1 MIISIDGGGTKTH
14 LGLFDQHG
22 HLLYQAISSG
32 CNHQS
37 LGVEIYQKVI
47 SELMDH
53 MLQAMNI
60 TLSSITYAHLGL
72 SGADLPIDIE
82 RLSNATKP
90 ILKDIPFT
98 IENDAWLILRSGLHE
113 PYGAVCICGTGTNS
127 AALNP
132 QGRQAILRSLGFTL
146 GIYGGGLDIAREALH
161 YAFRAEELTY
171 KKTLLM
177 DAIPP
182 LLGEKSMADVIPLF
196 YPQPKL
202 DRHKMGEITALTFK
216 LANQGD
222 DVCQE
227 IIQKIGMFLGYQTA
241 GVIKQIGE
249 QTQNIPVV
257 IGGRVFEEGNQLL
270 IDTMLRYLKEEVPQ
284 AYLVRPIYPPMV
296 GGYLRALDHLNI
308 KQNDEIE
315 HNLQEMRIK
324 R

>member
-14 LGLFDQHG
+14 LGLFDRQG

-47 SELMDH
+47 VELIDQ
-53 MLQAMNI
+53 MLQKMKIAL
-60 TLSSITYAHLGL
+60 TAITYAHLGL
-72 SGADLPIDIE
+72 SGADLPIDLE
-82 RLSNATKP
+82 RLTNATKP

-113 PYGAVCICGTGTNS
+113 PYGAVCICGTGTN
-127 AALNP
+127 AAAINRE
-132 QGRQAILRSLGFTL
+132 GKQAILRSLGFTL

-171 KKTLLM
+171 KKTALM

-182 LLGEKSMADVIPLF
+182 LLGVSSMADVIPLF

-202 DRHKMGEITALTFK
+202 DRQKMGEITALTFK
-216 LANQGD
+216 LAHQGD
-222 DVCQE
+222 EVCQE
-227 IIQKIGMFLGYQTA
+227 IIKKIAMFLGYQTA
-241 GVIKQIGE
+241 GVIKQVGE
-249 QTQNIPVV
+249 QKNNIPVV
-257 IGGRVFEEGNQLL
+257 IGGRVFEEGGQLL
-270 IDTMLRYLKEEVPQ
+270 IDHMLKYLKEEVPQ
-284 AYLVRPIYPPMV
+284 AYLVRPIYPPMI

-308 KQNDEIE
+308 IQSEQLE
-315 HNLQEMRIK
+315 WNLKEMRIK

>member
-14 LGLFDQHG
+14 LGLFDRQG

-47 SELMDH
+47 SEMIDT
-53 MLQAMNI
+53 MLQTMNI
-60 TLSSITYAHLGL
+60 NQSQITYAHLGL
-72 SGADLPIDIE
+72 SGADLESDIE
-82 RLSNATKP
+82 RLSRATKP
-90 ILKDIPFT
+90 ILEDIPFT

-113 PYGAVCICGTGTNS
+113 PYGAVCICGTGTN
-127 AALNP
+127 AAAIH
-132 QGRQAILRSLGFTL
+132 GEGKKAILRSLGFTL

-171 KKTLLM
+171 KKTRLM

-182 LLGEKSMADVIPLF
+182 LLGVKTMADVVALF

-202 DRHKMGEITALTFK
+202 DRHQMGEITALTFK

-222 DVCQE
+222 VVCQE
-227 IIQKIGMFLGYQTA
+227 IIERIATFLGYQTA
-241 GVIKQIGE
+241 GVIKQIE
-249 QTQNIPVV
+249 EEHHQIPVV

-270 IDTMLRYLKEEVPQ
+270 IDTMLKCLKEEVPQ
-284 AYLVRPIYPPMV
+284 AYLVRPIYPPMI
-296 GGYLRALDHLNI
+296 GGYLRALDHLHI
-308 KQNDEIE
+308 VQDETIE
-315 HNLQEMRIK
+315 SNLIEMRIK